1 MDFQPLRGRTQSAC
15 LAFARSTFLLCAF
28 ILKSPHQMFM
38 SSSGDKK
45 KSVQEKKLS
54 STSHKATACSGG
66 CWGVCVCGGGD
77 GWMQRRSAAASRSQE
92 RSRRATFTF
101 QQPGGAASS
110 RPPTKY
116 REGSLSDGLP
126 GLSGG
131 LTRTLSTPS
140 SHRLHAQPAHPCKF
154 QQTDES
160 CEQTGSDQISGFIT
174 LNKFP
179 PLGNFHLRPTGDF
192 LRLRSA
198 SAPSKAPVWLWKSA

>member
-1 MDFQPLRGRTQSAC
+1 MDFLRGRTQSAC

-45 KSVQEKKLS
+45 SQFRRKKYPVQVTRLQPAVE
-54 STSHKATACSGG
+54 AA
-66 CWGVCVCGGGD
+66 GVGVGGGVMD

-140 SHRLHAQPAHPCKF
+140 SHRLHVQPAHPCKF

-160 CEQTGSDQISGFIT
+160 CEQTGSDEISGFIT
-174 LNKFP
+174 
-179 PLGNFHLRPTGDF
+179 R
-192 LRLRSA
+192 
-198 SAPSKAPVWLWKSA
+198 